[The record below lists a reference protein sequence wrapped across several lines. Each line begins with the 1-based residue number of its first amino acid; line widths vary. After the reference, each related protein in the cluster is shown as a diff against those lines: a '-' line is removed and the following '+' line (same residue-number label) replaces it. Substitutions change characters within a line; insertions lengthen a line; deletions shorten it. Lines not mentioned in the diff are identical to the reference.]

1 MRHIA
6 DIPDFNFTVTQ
17 SAAKRIADIITQQN
31 LSDDHFFRL
40 TVEGGGCSGF
50 QYKMEMDNHLNDDDI
65 IIDQDNTRTVIDDIS
80 MEYLQDSTLDFQSS
94 LGGSMMKVINPNASS
109 SCGCGISFDIKD

>member
-1 MRHIA
+1 MSNNDHI
-6 DIPDFNFTVTQ
+6 FTVTDN
-17 SAAKRIADIITQQN
+17 AAKRIADIIAMQN
-31 LSDDHFFRL
+31 LSDQHFFRL

-50 QYKMEMDNHLNDDDI
+50 QYKMEMDDQIADDDI
-65 IIDQDNTRTVIDDIS
+65 VFEKNGTKTVIDDIS
-80 MEYLQDSTLDFQSS
+80 IEYLENSTLDYQSS

>member
-1 MRHIA
+1 MNI
-6 DIPDFNFTVTQ
+6 DFTVTD
-17 SAAKRIADIITQQN
+17 AAAARITDIIKQQN

-50 QYKMEMDNHLNDDDI
+50 QYKMEMDNQSNDEDI
-65 IIDQDNTRTVIDDIS
+65 VIDKDGSKTVIDDIS
-80 MEYLQDSTLDFQSS
+80 MPYLVGSTLDYQTS

-109 SCGCGISFDIKD
+109 SCGCGISFDIKE